1 MTKTAV
7 STILSESTIWSPTA
21 VPGVQCYVGFR
32 RVFELESRP
41 DSAVL
46 HIFADSRYLL
56 WVNGRHVLR
65 GPARFHPGKPEYDSI
80 EIGKHLRH
88 GRNAIV
94 VLVHHYAGVTNGRI
108 MRHDPG
114 LTACLILEG
123 CEHLR
128 TDPFWVCSDQTEYRP
143 SPGAWSSIPDVIDA
157 RCSPGDWTGTDF
169 DDSKW
174 NAAVRITGGS
184 WGGFRERITPLCRE
198 EEITCIHVLPERH
211 LLDGFIPLE
220 LAAVGGRRWIDDE
233 GKVCKWMWPEQS
245 SRIHVFRAV
254 WSNAG
259 FGVGHG
265 SKFQVRCDRPFEVFL
280 NQTRIGSVHGPEP
293 MWCGV
298 VDVADGDVLVIRTVS
313 AESPGRPAI
322 LISLNNEGNLL
333 LDTRHF
339 SSCGDPLSEDGFFH
353 SDAVGFSPLLEE
365 DPVDSRGGSDTGKS
379 SLVLDLGRMAMAY
392 PAVEFEGDEGSVL
405 QMEYALRWIDGRT
418 AECYGVG
425 TTYIARAGR
434 QKLLAADQW
443 CARYVTLRCLAGRV
457 RVHSF
462 RMIERR
468 YPYERVGSFQCGDD
482 LLSRLWE
489 MAVRTV
495 EVTTDDAHG
504 SDARERNEWVQ
515 DASKASFR
523 TMCVAAI
530 ARDRDGNLLSPDPRT
545 LRKVISDA
553 AACQMPDGR
562 LPGTFPTDR
571 GPEDPHH
578 FIDDY
583 AMQWVEALRWHHE
596 LTGDDEFTREM
607 WPALVRQMAWFLERV
622 TSRGLLH
629 AREYTSFDNPIAY
642 MSCEGATVNAF
653 FHLALTDAAWL
664 AAEIGFMNEAG
675 RYRAAAMSI
684 ASAFNGLLWC
694 ETEGACSAG
703 LLDGEKLPPSVH
715 AQLMALYS
723 GVVDRERE
731 ERSRAWFIQ
740 NFRNPG
746 ASLVIGPKADFRE
759 LLDQRAGLGMT
770 IMFYWALTEL
780 FRMDTAEA
788 DRMALAEIRNRWR
801 NMVEFLEDAGTLS
814 ESFVNDCGGGMSES
828 CHNYGAV
835 PAYFLSSYV
844 LGVRTE
850 RSDDGWRL
858 VINPRRADLLRAS
871 GFAVTRFGLVSLE
884 WVIDGNVWRLEVG
897 LPDGVPAEIRL
908 AGVKEGTL
916 IGGGAELRGIGRRG
930 RNCVFTG
937 GPGRLK
943 LQIELELSET
953 F

>member
-1 MTKTAV
+1 M
-7 STILSESTIWSPTA
+7 
-21 VPGVQCYVGFR
+21 
-32 RVFELESRP
+32 
-41 DSAVL
+41 
-46 HIFADSRYLL
+46 
-56 WVNGRHVLR
+56 
-65 GPARFHPGKPEYDSI
+65 
-80 EIGKHLRH
+80 
-88 GRNAIV
+88 
-94 VLVHHYAGVTNGRI
+94 
-108 MRHDPG
+108 
-114 LTACLILEG
+114 
-123 CEHLR
+123 
-128 TDPFWVCSDQTEYRP
+128 
-143 SPGAWSSIPDVIDA
+143 
-157 RCSPGDWTGTDF
+157 
-169 DDSKW
+169 
-174 NAAVRITGGS
+174 
-184 WGGFRERITPLCRE
+184 
-198 EEITCIHVLPERH
+198 
-211 LLDGFIPLE
+211 
-220 LAAVGGRRWIDDE
+220 
-233 GKVCKWMWPEQS
+233 
-245 SRIHVFRAV
+245 
-254 WSNAG
+254 
-259 FGVGHG
+259 
-265 SKFQVRCDRPFEVFL
+265 
-280 NQTRIGSVHGPEP
+280 
-293 MWCGV
+293 
-298 VDVADGDVLVIRTVS
+298 
-313 AESPGRPAI
+313 
-322 LISLNNEGNLL
+322 
-333 LDTRHF
+333 
-339 SSCGDPLSEDGFFH
+339 
-353 SDAVGFSPLLEE
+353 
-365 DPVDSRGGSDTGKS
+365 KS

-392 PAVEFEGDEGSVL
+392 PAVEFEGDEGSVV

-443 CARYVTLRCLAGRV
+443 CARYVTLRCLSGRV

-523 TMCVAAI
+523 TMCVAAV

-622 TSRGLLH
+622 TGRGLLH

-664 AAEIGFMNEAG
+664 AGEVGFADEAD

-684 ASAFNGLLWC
+684 ASSFSELLWC
-694 ETEGACSAG
+694 EAEGAYSAG

-723 GVVDRERE
+723 GVVDREKE
-731 ERSRAWFIQ
+731 ERARAWFIR

-759 LLDQRAGLGMT
+759 LLDQGAGLGMP

-780 FRMDTAEA
+780 FRMDTVEA

-814 ESFVNDCGGGMSES
+814 ESFVNDSGGGMNES

-844 LGVRTE
+844 LGVRAE
-850 RSDDGWRL
+850 KWDDGWGL
-858 VINPRRADLLRAS
+858 VINPRPADLSWAK
-871 GFAVTRFGLVSLE
+871 GVVVTRFGLVSVGWRIEEGL
-884 WVIDGNVWRLEVG
+884 WRLEID
-897 LPDGVPAEIRL
+897 LPDGAPAEIRL
-908 AGVKEGTL
+908 PGASMESLVHRGV
-916 IGGGAELRGIGRRG
+916 GISGIHKRG
-930 RNCVFTG
+930 RNLIMTAG
-937 GPGRLK
+937 SGRL
-943 LQIELELSET
+943 ELEVGLRS
-953 F
+953 